1 MEKTVKNLRMLFL
14 CSIAVALIIVLL
26 YETEILLPG
35 VLALS
40 NRLCFVV
47 ATIMELLTIAI
58 IPFALRLFKF
68 RKVNGKLTES
78 ETTRWDNLLKYG
90 SVRILLLAI
99 PMIINVTFLYYMFMN
114 VTFAY
119 MAIIL
124 FLCMF
129 FVYPTVDKCIAE
141 TTKQ

>member
-26 YETEILLPG
+26 YETEILRPG
-35 VLALS
+35 ALALN

-99 PMIINVTFLYYMFMN
+99 PMIINVVCYYLF
-114 VTFAY
+114 TLTAFAY

>member
-35 VLALS
+35 ALALN

-99 PMIINVTFLYYMFMN
+99 PMIINVVCYYLF
-114 VTFAY
+114 TLTAFAY

>member
-1 MEKTVKNLRMLFL
+1 MEKTVKNLRMFFI
-14 CSIAVALIIVLL
+14 CSIAVALIIIIL

-35 VLALS
+35 ALAL
-40 NRLCFVV
+40 NNKLCFVV

-68 RKVNGKLTES
+68 RKVNSKLTENES
-78 ETTRWDNLLKYG
+78 TRWENLLKFG

-99 PMIINVTFLYYMFMN
+99 PMIINVVCYYLF
-114 VTFAY
+114 TLTAFAY

>member
-1 MEKTVKNLRMLFL
+1 MLFI

-35 VLALS
+35 ALALN

-99 PMIINVTFLYYMFMN
+99 PMIINVVCYYLF
-114 VTFAY
+114 TLTAFAY

>member
-1 MEKTVKNLRMLFL
+1 MEKTVKNLRMLFI

-35 VLALS
+35 ALALN

-99 PMIINVTFLYYMFMN
+99 PMIINVVCYYLF
-114 VTFAY
+114 TLTAFAY

>member
-1 MEKTVKNLRMLFL
+1 M
-14 CSIAVALIIVLL
+14 IVLL

-99 PMIINVTFLYYMFMN
+99 PMIINVVCYYLF
-114 VTFAY
+114 TLTAFAY

>member
-99 PMIINVTFLYYMFMN
+99 PMIINVVCYYLF
-114 VTFAY
+114 TLTAFAY

>member
-1 MEKTVKNLRMLFL
+1 MFFI
-14 CSIAVALIIVLL
+14 CSIAVALIIVIL

-35 VLALS
+35 ALAL
-40 NRLCFVV
+40 NNKLCFVV

-68 RKVNGKLTES
+68 RKVNSKLTENES
-78 ETTRWDNLLKYG
+78 TRWENLLKFG

-99 PMIINVTFLYYMFMN
+99 PMIINVVCYYLF
-114 VTFAY
+114 TLTAFAY

>member
-1 MEKTVKNLRMLFL
+1 MLFL

-35 VLALS
+35 ALALN

-99 PMIINVTFLYYMFMN
+99 PMIINVVCYYLF
-114 VTFAY
+114 TLTAFAY

>member
-1 MEKTVKNLRMLFL
+1 MFFI
-14 CSIAVALIIVLL
+14 CSIAVALIIIIL

-35 VLALS
+35 ALAL
-40 NRLCFVV
+40 NNKLCFVV

-68 RKVNGKLTES
+68 RKVNSKLTENES
-78 ETTRWDNLLKYG
+78 TRWENLLKFG

-99 PMIINVTFLYYMFMN
+99 PMIINVVCYYLF
-114 VTFAY
+114 TLTAFAY

>member
-1 MEKTVKNLRMLFL
+1 MEKTVKNLRMLFI

-26 YETEILLPG
+26 YETEILRPG
-35 VLALS
+35 ALALN

-99 PMIINVTFLYYMFMN
+99 PMIINVVCYYLF
-114 VTFAY
+114 TLTAFAY
-119 MAIIL
+119 LAIIL

>member
-35 VLALS
+35 ALALN

-90 SVRILLLAI
+90 SVRILLLAT
-99 PMIINVTFLYYMFMN
+99 PMIINVVCYYLF
-114 VTFAY
+114 TLTAFAY

-129 FVYPTVDKCIAE
+129 FIYPTVDKCIAE

>member
-1 MEKTVKNLRMLFL
+1 M
-14 CSIAVALIIVLL
+14 IVLL

-35 VLALS
+35 ALALN

-78 ETTRWDNLLKYG
+78 EITRWDNLLKYG

-99 PMIINVTFLYYMFMN
+99 PMIINVVCYYLF
-114 VTFAY
+114 TLTAFAY

>member
-35 VLALS
+35 ALALN

-90 SVRILLLAI
+90 SVRILLLAT
-99 PMIINVTFLYYMFMN
+99 PMIINVVCYYLF
-114 VTFAY
+114 TLTAFAY

-124 FLCMF
+124 FICMF

>member
-1 MEKTVKNLRMLFL
+1 M
-14 CSIAVALIIVLL
+14 IVLL

-35 VLALS
+35 ALALN

-99 PMIINVTFLYYMFMN
+99 PMIINVVCYYLF
-114 VTFAY
+114 TLTAFAY

>member
-35 VLALS
+35 ALALN

-78 ETTRWDNLLKYG
+78 EITRWDNLLKYG

-99 PMIINVTFLYYMFMN
+99 PMIINVVCYYLF
-114 VTFAY
+114 TLTAFAY

>member
-1 MEKTVKNLRMLFL
+1 MLFI

-35 VLALS
+35 TLALN

-68 RKVNGKLTES
+68 RKVNSKLTES
-78 ETTRWDNLLKYG
+78 ETTRWENLLKYG

-99 PMIINVTFLYYMFMN
+99 PMIINVVCYYLF
-114 VTFAY
+114 TLTAFAY

>member
-35 VLALS
+35 ALALN

-99 PMIINVTFLYYMFMN
+99 PMIINVVCYYLF
-114 VTFAY
+114 TLTAFAY

-124 FLCMF
+124 FICMF

>member
-14 CSIAVALIIVLL
+14 CSLALALIIVLL

-35 VLALS
+35 ALALN

-68 RKVNGKLTES
+68 RKVNSKLTES
-78 ETTRWDNLLKYG
+78 ETTRWENLLKYG

-99 PMIINVTFLYYMFMN
+99 PMIINVVCYYLF
-114 VTFAY
+114 TLTAFAY

>member
-1 MEKTVKNLRMLFL
+1 MEKTVKNLRMLFI

-35 VLALS
+35 TLALN

-90 SVRILLLAI
+90 SVRILLLAT
-99 PMIINVTFLYYMFMN
+99 PMIINVVCYYLF
-114 VTFAY
+114 TLTAFAY

-129 FVYPTVDKCIAE
+129 FIYPTVDKCIAE

>member
-1 MEKTVKNLRMLFL
+1 MLFL

-99 PMIINVTFLYYMFMN
+99 PMIINVVCYYLF
-114 VTFAY
+114 TLTAFAY

-124 FLCMF
+124 FICMF

>member
-1 MEKTVKNLRMLFL
+1 MEKKVKNLRMLFL

-35 VLALS
+35 ALALN

-99 PMIINVTFLYYMFMN
+99 PMIINVVCYYLF
-114 VTFAY
+114 TLTAFAY

>member
-1 MEKTVKNLRMLFL
+1 MLFL
-14 CSIAVALIIVLL
+14 CSLALALIIVLL

-35 VLALS
+35 ALALN

-68 RKVNGKLTES
+68 RKVNSKLTES
-78 ETTRWDNLLKYG
+78 ETTRWENLLKYG

-99 PMIINVTFLYYMFMN
+99 PMIINVVCYYLF
-114 VTFAY
+114 TLTAFAY

>member
-1 MEKTVKNLRMLFL
+1 MEKTVKNLRMLFI

-35 VLALS
+35 ALALN

-99 PMIINVTFLYYMFMN
+99 PMIINVVCYYLF
-114 VTFAY
+114 TLTAFAY

-124 FLCMF
+124 FICMF

>member
-1 MEKTVKNLRMLFL
+1 
-14 CSIAVALIIVLL
+14 
-26 YETEILLPG
+26 
-35 VLALS
+35 
-40 NRLCFVV
+40 
-47 ATIMELLTIAI
+47 MELLTIAI

-99 PMIINVTFLYYMFMN
+99 PMIINVVCYYLF
-114 VTFAY
+114 TLTAFAY

>member
-35 VLALS
+35 ALALN

-78 ETTRWDNLLKYG
+78 EITRWDNLLKYG

-99 PMIINVTFLYYMFMN
+99 PMIINVVCYYLF
-114 VTFAY
+114 TLTAFAY

-129 FVYPTVDKCIAE
+129 FIYPTVDKCIAE

>member
-1 MEKTVKNLRMLFL
+1 MLFL

-35 VLALS
+35 ALALN

-78 ETTRWDNLLKYG
+78 ENTRWDNLLKYG

-99 PMIINVTFLYYMFMN
+99 PMIINVVCYYLF
-114 VTFAY
+114 TLTAFAY

>member
-1 MEKTVKNLRMLFL
+1 MLHSS
-14 CSIAVALIIVLL
+14 SIDYSLVVRDRNFASWRIG
-26 YETEILLPG
+26 TN
-35 VLALS
+35 

-99 PMIINVTFLYYMFMN
+99 PMIINVVCYYLF
-114 VTFAY
+114 TLTAFAY

-129 FVYPTVDKCIAE
+129 FIYPTVDKCIAE
-141 TTKQ
+141 TRKQ

>member
-1 MEKTVKNLRMLFL
+1 MEKTVKNLRILFL
-14 CSIAVALIIVLL
+14 CSIAVALIIVVL
-26 YETEILLPG
+26 YETETLLPG
-35 VLALS
+35 ALALN

-68 RKVNGKLTES
+68 RKINSRLTEN
-78 ETTRWDNLLKYG
+78 EATRWENLLGYG
-90 SVRILLLAI
+90 SVRILLLAV
-99 PMIINVTFLYYMFMN
+99 PMIINVVCYYLF
-114 VTFAY
+114 TLTAFAY
-119 MAIIL
+119 LAIIL

-129 FVYPTVDKCIAE
+129 FIYPTVDKCIAE

>member
-35 VLALS
+35 ALALN

-78 ETTRWDNLLKYG
+78 ENTRWDNLLKYG

-99 PMIINVTFLYYMFMN
+99 PMIINVVCYYLF
-114 VTFAY
+114 TLTAFAY

>member
-1 MEKTVKNLRMLFL
+1 MKQVRTKLMMIFMTAIVSSL
-14 CSIAVALIIVLL
+14 VVVLL
-26 YETEILLPG
+26 FELNILQSGILTGDKTLEFVIVSVMELATLILIP
-35 VLALS
+35 LALY
-40 NRLCFVV
+40 
-47 ATIMELLTIAI
+47 
-58 IPFALRLFKF
+58 LFKIKRV
-68 RKVNGKLTES
+68 RKELVEKKEEALGKWGAIRIMMLADTMFVN
-78 ETTRWDNLLKYG
+78 
-90 SVRILLLAI
+90 
-99 PMIINVTFLYYMFMN
+99 TFLYYMFMN

>member
-1 MEKTVKNLRMLFL
+1 METTVKNLRMLFL

-35 VLALS
+35 ALALN

-78 ETTRWDNLLKYG
+78 EATRWDNLLKYG

-99 PMIINVTFLYYMFMN
+99 PMIINVVCYYLF
-114 VTFAY
+114 TLTAFAY

>member
-14 CSIAVALIIVLL
+14 CSITVALIIVLL

-35 VLALS
+35 ALALN

-99 PMIINVTFLYYMFMN
+99 PMIINVVCYYLF
-114 VTFAY
+114 TLTAFAY